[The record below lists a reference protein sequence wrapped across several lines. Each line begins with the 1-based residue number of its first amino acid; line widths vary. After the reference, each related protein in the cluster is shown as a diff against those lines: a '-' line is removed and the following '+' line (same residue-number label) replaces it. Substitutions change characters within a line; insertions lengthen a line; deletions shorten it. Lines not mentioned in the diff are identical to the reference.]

1 LPNIGGGEL
10 VVVLGGVVA
19 RHLRGKRCG
28 GQGGCEVHRTA
39 LEESV
44 DGAVGDDRSP
54 MRGLPAGPPMLT
66 AQRLRASPGGSKRA
80 RMAVQRLMIRC
91 PKTGKAVPTGIA
103 MDPASYVSA
112 DLESNV
118 TRCPYCGEGHRW
130 SKEQVFWETES
141 AN

>member
-1 LPNIGGGEL
+1 MPEISEGEL
-10 VVVLGGVVA
+10 VVILGEVVA
-19 RHLRGKRCG
+19 RHLRGKRCEG
-28 GQGGCEVHRTA
+28 RGGCELHRPA
-39 LEESV
+39 LEKSV
-44 DGAVGDDRSP
+44 DGAVGGDRSP
-54 MRGLPAGPPMLT
+54 VQGSPRGVLKLT
-66 AQRLRASPGGSKRA
+66 PRRLRALPGDSKRV

-112 DLESNV
+112 GLENNV
-118 TRCPYCGEGHRW
+118 TRCPHCGERHRW